1 MKIVIGS
8 DHAAYKMKEH
18 IKEYLKNKG
27 IEVID
32 EGPYS
37 EDRVDYPIYA
47 KKVCEKVVSKEADYG
62 ILMCGTGLGMSIAAN
77 KVKGIRATLAY
88 YPKMA
93 ELARQHN
100 NANVLVLGGRTMGF
114 ELAEWTVDT
123 FLETS
128 FEGGRHEKRINLIS
142 EMEENL

>member
-1 MKIVIGS
+1 MKIAIGS
-8 DHAAYKMKEH
+8 DHAAFAMKEH
-18 IKEYLKNKG
+18 IKKYLEEKG

-37 EDRVDYPIYA
+37 SERVDYPIYA
-47 KKVCEKVVSKEADYG
+47 KKVADKVANKEVDFG

-100 NANVLVLGGRTMGF
+100 NANILVLGGRTMGF

-123 FLETS
+123 FLNTS
-128 FEGGRHEKRINLIS
+128 FEGGRHENRLRLIS
-142 EMEENL
+142 EMEE

>member
-1 MKIVIGS
+1 MKISIGS
-8 DHAAYKMKEH
+8 DHAAFSMKEH
-18 IKEYLKNKG
+18 IKKYLEKKG

-32 EGPYS
+32 EGPYNN
-37 EDRVDYPIYA
+37 DRVDYPIYA
-47 KKVCEKVVSKEADYG
+47 KKVADRIVNKEADFG

-77 KVKGIRATLAY
+77 KVKGIRAALAY

-100 NANVLVLGGRTMGF
+100 NANILVLGGRTMGF

-123 FLETS
+123 FLKTS
-128 FEGGRHEKRINLIS
+128 FEGGRHENRLNLIS
-142 EMEENL
+142 EMEE

>member
-1 MKIVIGS
+1 MKIAIGS
-8 DHAAYKMKEH
+8 DHAAFKMKEH
-18 IKEYLKNKG
+18 LKEYLSKKG

-32 EGPYS
+32 MGP
-37 EDRVDYPIYA
+37 ETEERVDYPVYA
-47 KKVCEKVVSKEADYG
+47 KKVCDKVVNNEVDYG

-123 FLETS
+123 FLSTD
-128 FEGGRHEKRINLIS
+128 FEGGRHERRINLIS

>member
-1 MKIVIGS
+1 MKIAIGS

-18 IKEYLKNKG
+18 LKKYLENKG

-37 EDRVDYPIYA
+37 EDRVDYPIFA
-47 KKVCEKVVSKEADYG
+47 KKVSEKVIKKEVDYG

-77 KVKGIRATLAY
+77 KVKGIRAALAY

-100 NANVLVLGGRTMGF
+100 DANILVLGGRTMGF

-123 FLETS
+123 FLNTH
-128 FEGGRHEKRINLIS
+128 FEGGRHENRIKLIS
-142 EMEENL
+142 EMEENI

>member
-1 MKIVIGS
+1 MKIAIGS
-8 DHAAYKMKEH
+8 DHAAFVMKEH
-18 IKEYLKNKG
+18 IKKYLEEKG

-37 EDRVDYPIYA
+37 SERVDYPIYA
-47 KKVCEKVVSKEADYG
+47 KKVADKVANKEVDFG

-100 NANVLVLGGRTMGF
+100 NANILVLGGRTMGF

-123 FLETS
+123 FLNTS
-128 FEGGRHEKRINLIS
+128 FEGGRHENRLRLIS
-142 EMEENL
+142 EMEE

>member
-1 MKIVIGS
+1 MKISIGS

-18 IKEYLKNKG
+18 LKKYLENKG
-27 IEVID
+27 FEVID

-37 EDRVDYPIYA
+37 EDRVDYPVYA
-47 KKVCEKVVSKEADYG
+47 KKVGERVANKEADYG
-62 ILMCGTGLGMSIAAN
+62 ILMCGTGLGMSIAVN
-77 KVKGIRATLAY
+77 KIKGIRAALSY

-123 FLETS
+123 FLNTE
-128 FEGGRHEKRINLIS
+128 FEGGRHERRINLIS

>member
-18 IKEYLKNKG
+18 LKNYLESKG

-32 EGPYS
+32 EGPYV
-37 EDRVDYPIYA
+37 EERVDYPIYA
-47 KKVCEKVVSKEADYG
+47 KKVCERVIKGEAKYG

-123 FLETS
+123 FLNTE
-128 FEGGRHEKRINLIS
+128 FEGGRHERRINLIS